1 MDSPIFSLLLW
12 GGLAFLMF
20 RFGCGSH
27 LFNRGQDRHAGQ
39 GGGGCCGGGHGD
51 GGQRQAKTDQ
61 TGSRVAS
68 GPEED
73 VSPETAK
80 VRDPVCGE
88 RVMPGKGKPTVHNSR
103 VYHLCSREC
112 RELFEVDPSLY
123 VAEDATPKKIQQQA
137 LLPAGPDASD
147 DRTV

>member
-1 MDSPIFSLLLW
+1 MDSPILSLLVW

-27 LFNRGQDRHAGQ
+27 LFNRGQDGHAAHGR
-39 GGGGCCGGGHGD
+39 GGCCGDGHE
-51 GGQRQAKTDQ
+51 RHAKTDQ
-61 TGSRVAS
+61 AGSRVTS
-68 GPEED
+68 GPED
-73 VSPETAK
+73 DGSFGTAK

-88 RVMPGKGKPTVHNSR
+88 WVTPRKGKPTVHDGR

-123 VAEDATPKKIQQQA
+123 VAEDGTPKKIQQQA